1 VVNLGTNEFGEIT
14 NYKAF
19 IMNGNDMF
27 PTINEGDYM
36 VVDLAQKVIRSGE
49 MYVVNYNNSM
59 VVCRLLLDGQKV
71 SLIFDGAPHSFDEWL
86 NKITIIG
93 RIVEVKTLTE

>member
-1 VVNLGTNEFGEIT
+1 VVNLGTNELGEIT

-19 IMNGNDMF
+19 VMNGSDML
-27 PTINEGDYM
+27 PTINEGDYL

-49 MYVVNYNNSM
+49 MYVVNYNESM

-86 NKITIIG
+86 NEITIIG

>member
-1 VVNLGTNEFGEIT
+1 MVEVGNNGLERIQ
-14 NYKAF
+14 NYKGF
-19 IMNGNDMF
+19 VMNGNDMS
-27 PTINEGDYM
+27 PAINEGDHL

-49 MYVVNYNNSM
+49 IYVVNYNKSM

-86 NKITIIG
+86 NEITIIG

>member
-1 VVNLGTNEFGEIT
+1 MVNSGTNNLGEIT

-19 IMNGNDMF
+19 IMNGNDML
-27 PTINEGDYM
+27 PTINEGDYL

-49 MYVVNYNNSM
+49 MYVVDYNNSM

-71 SLIFDGAPHSFDEWL
+71 SLIFDGAPHTFDEWL
-86 NKITIIG
+86 NKIAIIG